1 MKDCKFCGG
10 MKLVRNG
17 KVRGSQRYKCGDCGR
32 NQIVGDKRVRYDNRT
47 RALAVAMY
55 LNSCGFRSIGRVLD
69 VPFQL
74 VHHWIKRAGKIV
86 EEAVAAQ
93 KDAPR
98 EIAILEM
105 DELYTY
111 IQKNRG
117 TSEYGWLLIGTEMR
131 LLRITSAAARA
142 DTPER

>member
-1 MKDCKFCGG
+1 MKSCKFCGG
-10 MKLVRNG
+10 VHLVKNG
-17 KVRGSQRYKCGDCGR
+17 FVHGSQRYKCRDCDR
-32 NQIVGDKRVRYDNRT
+32 NPIVGDKRVRYDNRT

-74 VHHWIKRAGKIV
+74 VHHWIKRAGTIV
-86 EEAVAAQ
+86 EAAVAAQ

-105 DELYTY
+105 DELFTY

-117 TSEYGWLLIGTEMR
+117 KSEYGWLLIGTEMR
-131 LLRITSAAARA
+131 LLRIT
-142 DTPER
+142 